1 MKTKEEINAMV
12 NQMVMALCHGGFGR
26 LKAMLGA
33 EAVEITENS
42 FKFSFKMCRL
52 ANQFKIELDEG
63 KDLYNC
69 YFIRQRKFTTR
80 DLMKGLQPS
89 AEKFKPV
96 TVKEAKGLFCDQV
109 QEFFESTTGLRTC
122 L

>member
-12 NQMVMALCHGGFGR
+12 SQMVAALCHGGFGR

-33 EAVEITENS
+33 EPLEITENS
-42 FKFSFKMCRL
+42 FRFSFKMCRL

-63 KDLYNC
+63 RDLYNC
-69 YFIRQRKFTTR
+69 CFIRQRKFTTR
-80 DLMKGLQPS
+80 DLMNGLQPS
-89 AEKFKPV
+89 DGKFRPV
-96 TVKEAKGLFCDQV
+96 VVKEAKGLFCDQV

>member
-33 EAVEITENS
+33 EALEITENS
-42 FKFSFKMCRL
+42 FRFSFKMCRL

-80 DLMKGLQPS
+80 DLMKGLRPS
-89 AEKFKPV
+89 DEKFKPAI
-96 TVKEAKGLFCDQV
+96 VKEAKGLFCDQV